1 MSIGLLNLG
10 GIAYELRAIVGNVMS
25 IVLTKWTSNHLS
37 CQDLT
42 LRWTLAI
49 LFYTVSINDFSV
61 FAASFNFAS
70 AAASDIAA
78 FADSAAVATA
88 TFAAGFVV
96 SAAAAIAIFSAML
109 PMIYTLK
116 QSKGWCEAYAM
127 QIVSNV

>member
-1 MSIGLLNLG
+1 MSVGLLNLG

-42 LRWTLAI
+42 LRSTQAI
-49 LFYTVSINDFSV
+49 LFYAVSISV

-70 AAASDIAA
+70 AAASYITA
-78 FADSAAVATA
+78 FADSASVATA

-96 SAAAAIAIFSAML
+96 AAAAAIAIFAATYDKYMKTVQR
-109 PMIYTLK
+109 M
-116 QSKGWCEAYAM
+116 M
-127 QIVSNV
+127 